1 MPQIAYC
8 TDDEGYYTHSEHC
21 TTDQIE
27 SARQG
32 HDVYVLPANGYIDA
46 PSISDGCVAKRVNG
60 AWVNV
65 ENHIGE
71 QGYINGVPAE
81 VKEYG
86 PLPDGWSTTHS
97 APTAEQLFSVLRA
110 SRDAR
115 LAATDKY
122 MLPDYPIA
130 EDALAQVKA
139 YRAELRAM
147 PDQPGAPWD
156 GGGDATPWPEQPSF
170 MTIEE

>member
-8 TDDEGYYTHSEHC
+8 TDDEGYYTHSEYC
-21 TTDQIE
+21 TIDPAE
-27 SARQG
+27 SAKQG

-46 PSISDGCVAKRVNG
+46 PSISDGCVAKRVND

-65 ENHIGE
+65 ENHVGE
-71 QGYINGVPAE
+71 KGYINGVPTE
-81 VKEYG
+81 IKEYG
-86 PLPDGWSTTHS
+86 PLPEGWSNS
-97 APTAEQLFSVLRA
+97 PPEPTEEQLFVTLRA

-122 MLPDYPIA
+122 MLADYPIS
-130 EDALAQVKA
+130 EEALALVKA
-139 YRAELRAM
+139 CRAALRAI

-156 GGGDATPWPEQPSF
+156 GGGELTPWPELPSVG
-170 MTIEE
+170 